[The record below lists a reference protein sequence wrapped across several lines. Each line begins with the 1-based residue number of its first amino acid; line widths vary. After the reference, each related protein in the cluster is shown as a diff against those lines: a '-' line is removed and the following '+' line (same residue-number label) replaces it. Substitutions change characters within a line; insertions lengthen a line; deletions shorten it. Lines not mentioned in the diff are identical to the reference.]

1 VTLRVTG
8 DITSAE
14 DRAVHDE
21 GSGSSDDL
29 RCRLCGGAL
38 QAETL
43 LTIERAP
50 QGAQAFLTSEQ
61 LSADGPITLDI
72 RQCPDCGLVQA
83 CSPPV
88 PNWQHVIR
96 SGGYSPAMSEL
107 RRRQVRHF
115 LENYPS
121 GGRRVIEAGCGRG
134 DLLEILR
141 DCGATPFGL
150 EASLAAVLAGR
161 ERGLSIE
168 HGYPASGRAIHG
180 GPFDAFVTSNVIEH
194 AVDPRDFLRG
204 LRQNLR
210 SQAVG
215 MVEVPSFERMLEQ
228 RRSFD
233 FIADHLSYFTVDTLR
248 LALEMAGFEVL
259 EVSREWWVD
268 DIVAFVR
275 VRPLADWVGAQQEL
289 DAAVADIREFI
300 DGHARDGRSVAV
312 WGASH
317 QALTLLAL
325 AQCEHVA
332 YVIDS
337 APFKQGFFTP
347 ATHLPVVAPA
357 HVALD
362 PPAAILVMAAGYSDE
377 VVHSLRD
384 GMRYRGV
391 IGVLRGNRVELVD
404 GLEAGAT

>member
-1 VTLRVTG
+1 MN
-8 DITSAE
+8 
-14 DRAVHDE
+14 DE
-21 GSGSSDDL
+21 AGLSSDGPK
-29 RCRLCGGAL
+29 CRLCGSVLPRA
-38 QAETL
+38 TL

-50 QGAQAFLTSEQ
+50 QGAQAFLTSDR
-61 LSADGPITLDI
+61 LSADGPIALDI
-72 RQCPDCGLVQA
+72 RQCLDCGLVQA

-96 SGGYSPAMSEL
+96 SGGYSPAMGEL

-115 LENYPS
+115 LENYAS
-121 GGRRVIEAGCGRG
+121 AGCRVLEAGCGRG

-150 EASLAAVLAGR
+150 EASFDAVQAGR
-161 ERGLSIE
+161 ARGLSIE
-168 HGYPASGRAIHG
+168 HGYPASGEVITC

-204 LRQNLR
+204 LRQNLGPH
-210 SQAVG
+210 AVG

-233 FIADHLSYFTVDTLR
+233 FIADHLSYFTADTLR
-248 LALEMAGFEVL
+248 LALEATGFEVL

-275 VRPLADWVGAQQEL
+275 VRPLADWAGAQQEL
-289 DAAVADIREFI
+289 GSAVEEIRGFI
-300 DGHARDGRSVAV
+300 AGHASDGRLVAV

-337 APFKQGFFTP
+337 APFKQGLFTP

-357 HVALD
+357 HLTLD
-362 PPAAILVMAAGYSDE
+362 PPAAVLVMAAGYSDE

-384 GMRYRGV
+384 DMRYPGV
-391 IGVLRGNRVELVD
+391 VGVLRGNRIELV
-404 GLEAGAT
+404 GGSEAGTT

>member
-1 VTLRVTG
+1 MTG
-8 DITSAE
+8 NITSAE
-14 DRAVHDE
+14 DTAVHNE
-21 GSGSSDDL
+21 GSRSSDEL
-29 RCRLCGGAL
+29 RCRLCGTAL
-38 QAETL
+38 QAATL

-61 LSADGPITLDI
+61 LSADGTITLDI

-83 CSPPV
+83 CCPPV

-107 RRRQVRHF
+107 RRRQVGHF
-115 LENYPS
+115 LENYTS
-121 GGRRVIEAGCGRG
+121 AGRRVLEAGCGRG

-141 DCGATPFGL
+141 DCGATPFGI
-150 EASLAAVLAGR
+150 EASLAAVQAGR
-161 ERGLSIE
+161 ARGLSVE
-168 HGYPASGRAIHG
+168 HGYPASGRVIHA
-180 GPFDAFVTSNVIEH
+180 GPFDAFVTANVVEH

-210 SQAVG
+210 PHAVG

-228 RRSFD
+228 RRSYD
-233 FIADHLSYFTVDTLR
+233 FIADHLSYFTADTLR
-248 LALEMAGFEVL
+248 LALETTGFEVL

-268 DIVAFVR
+268 AIVAFVR

-289 DAAVADIREFI
+289 DSAVAEIREFI

-337 APFKQGFFTP
+337 APFKQGLFTP
-347 ATHLPVVAPA
+347 ATHLPVVAPTHLA
-357 HVALD
+357 QD
-362 PPAAILVMAAGYSDE
+362 PPAAILVMAAGFSDE

-384 GMRYRGV
+384 EMLYRGV
-391 IGVLRGNRVELVD
+391 VGVLRGSRIELV
-404 GLEAGAT
+404 GGFEAGAT